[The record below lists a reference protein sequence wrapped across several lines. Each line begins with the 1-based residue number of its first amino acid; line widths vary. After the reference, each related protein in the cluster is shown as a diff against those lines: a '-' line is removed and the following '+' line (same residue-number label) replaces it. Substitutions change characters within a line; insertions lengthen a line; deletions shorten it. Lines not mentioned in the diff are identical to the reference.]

1 MYQQAI
7 SSFAFVFILN
17 DEIWEIYFISESF
30 FNILNVRI
38 LVISVLM
45 IFLRYYNYCYI
56 IFQIL
61 TKEWRRET

>member
-17 DEIWEIYFISESF
+17 DEIWEIYFILESF

-45 IFLRYYNYCYI
+45 IFLRYYNYYYI
-56 IFQIL
+56 IFEIL
-61 TKEWRRET
+61 TKE